1 MNGINRAI
9 LIGTLGKDPEIK
21 SGRDGKLKISTLT
34 IATGEKYKG
43 KNGDWQTITD
53 WHNVVVFNNKFV
65 ETLHKGDV
73 VYVEGKMR
81 HSSYNKQDGTK
92 VYTVA
97 ILAQSINLISTK
109 EKKQEVTNK
118 EGQQEEEEQKDFT
131 PTYEDRMI
139 DVPDIDIPF

>member
-1 MNGINRAI
+1 
-9 LIGTLGKDPEIK
+9 
-21 SGRDGKLKISTLT
+21 
-34 IATGEKYKG
+34 
-43 KNGDWQTITD
+43 
-53 WHNVVVFNNKFV
+53 
-65 ETLHKGDV
+65 

-109 EKKQEVTNK
+109 AKKQEVANK
-118 EGQQEEEEQKDFT
+118 EEQEDFT